1 MRLLMWFTVGLNLFS
16 ASLGLFGGNEDWS
29 INLLTAF
36 VVYILFKDGHT
47 SE

>member
-16 ASLGLFGGNEDWS
+16 ASLGLFGGNENWS

-36 VVYILFKDGHT
+36 VVYILFKDG
-47 SE
+47 SNYQ